1 MTTAVLET
9 IDARGEER
17 GDPLLPEH
25 EDAGL
30 PDSLRLFLDEISR
43 VDLLSAREEV
53 ALAQRIERGDREA
66 KDLMIRAN
74 LRLVVSL
81 AKRYQGRGLPLAD
94 LVQEGVIGLIR
105 AVEKFDWRRGFKFST
120 YATWWIR
127 QAVQRAIVNKGPII
141 RLPVH
146 VAERERAI
154 ARTEDRLA
162 LALGRTP
169 SDAELALELGLD
181 GDRLRG
187 ARETPRAVASLDRRV
202 GEDDSAPLYELLLTT
217 EESPFEGVD
226 AALRSERVSS
236 AVARLPERE
245 REVVRLRYG
254 LDGDPLSTSRVG
266 ALLGITRQRVQ
277 QLEAKA
283 LDRLSH
289 DDELAGLREDAA

>member
-43 VDLLSAREEV
+43 VDLLSASEEV
-53 ALAQRIERGDREA
+53 ALAKRIERGDRAA

-181 GDRLRG
+181 GERLRG

-202 GEDDSAPLYELLLTT
+202 GEDDGAPLHELLPTT